1 MAIPKGGLNKEAHTI
16 SNGKDDLVIVR
27 DLADIPGGRTLDMTG
42 FAPDIVQAGHVI
54 IADAQGNAKPMPINS
69 NEYATLPGN
78 HTYLG
83 ILKSSITKSRP
94 FAAILVAGQ
103 VNSKVCPFPIK
114 PDMKTEMAQIHF
126 L

>member
-1 MAIPKGGLNKEAHTI
+1 MATPKGDLNREARTI

-27 DLADIPGGRTLDMTG
+27 DLADIPGGRTLDMAG

-54 IADAQGNAKPMPINS
+54 IADAQGNAKPMPINAS
-69 NEYATLPGN
+69 QYAEMPGS

-103 VNSKVCPFPIK
+103 VNSKACPFAIK
-114 PDMKTEMAQIHF
+114 PEMKTALAQIHF

>member
-54 IADAQGNAKPMPINS
+54 IADTQGNAKPMPINS
-69 NEYATLPGN
+69 NEYATLPGS

-114 PDMKTEMAQIHF
+114 PDMKTGLSQIHF